1 VLLYMH
7 GQLLDLERKTIESL
21 AHAVE
26 GGDVQVLQ
34 QFIKQNPWDAVQ
46 DQQRAM
52 RGGAMVRELAP
63 TQDAA
68 LAGIDQILRV
78 QGRALDEVEGRL
90 RTQRIETPSWGYAN
104 SGTRFKVFPQPGV
117 PRTVEEKLADAA
129 LVHRLTGV
137 APSVALHIPWDRV
150 DDWAALRDHA
160 AALGVTIGSINPNL
174 FQDERYKLGSLAH
187 PDAAVRRGAIDHVLE
202 CIAIARQTGSRDI
215 SLWLAD
221 GTNYPGQDDLRD
233 RRRRLA
239 ASLETCYAAL
249 DPGMRLLVEYKFYE
263 PAFYATDIPDWGAA
277 LLLCQKL
284 GPRARVLVD
293 LGHHAQGVNIEQIVA
308 TLLDEG
314 RLGGFHFNGRKYGD
328 DDLIVGT
335 TNPLELFLIYCE
347 LAAAEEDADP
357 VVAATARSV
366 AYMIDQSHNVEQKIP
381 AMLLSVM
388 NCQAAYARA
397 LLVDRAALRRA
408 REASDVVGAHR
419 TLLAAFETDVRPLL
433 AHVRAGLGG
442 AADPLDAYAAGGYQ
456 EQIERER
463 VGGSQMSW

>member
-1 VLLYMH
+1 M
-7 GQLLDLERKTIESL
+7 G
-21 AHAVE
+21 
-26 GGDVQVLQ
+26 
-34 QFIKQNPWDAVQ
+34 
-46 DQQRAM
+46 
-52 RGGAMVRELAP
+52 RELAP

-68 LAGIDQILRV
+68 LAGIDQILRA

-90 RTQRIETPSWGYAN
+90 RAQRIETPSWGYAN

-150 DDWAALRDHA
+150 DDWAALRVHA
-160 AALGVTIGSINPNL
+160 ADIGLTLGAINPNL
-174 FQDERYKLGSLAH
+174 FQDDQYKLGSLTN
-187 PDAAVRRGAIDHVLE
+187 PDAAVRRGAVDHVLE
-202 CIAIARQTGSRDI
+202 CVAIARQTGSRDI

-221 GTNYPGQDDLRD
+221 GTNYPGQDDLRG
-233 RRRRLA
+233 RRRRLV
-239 ASLETCYAAL
+239 ASLEKCYAAL

-263 PAFYATDIPDWGAA
+263 PAFYATDIPDWGTA
-277 LLLCQKL
+277 LVLCQKL
-284 GPRARVLVD
+284 GPRAQVLVD
-293 LGHHAQGVNIEQIVA
+293 LGHHAQGVNIEQIVT

-335 TNPLELFLIYCE
+335 TNPLELFLIYNE

-357 VVAATARSV
+357 DLADTARSV

-388 NCQAAYARA
+388 NCQAAYAKA
-397 LLVDRAALRRA
+397 LLVDRGALRAAQEAGDIVRA
-408 REASDVVGAHR
+408 HA
-419 TLLAAFETDVRPLL
+419 TLMTAFETDVRPLL
-433 AHVRAGLGG
+433 ARVRAEMGA
-442 AADPLDAYAAGGYQ
+442 AADPLAAYTSSGYQ
-456 EQIERER
+456 ERIERER
-463 VGGSQMSW
+463 IGGQPMSW